1 MKEGKSYDTVV
12 DMNSSNM
19 CYDNFCDIP
28 PPQTEQT
35 KELIPRVEYVSFDL
49 ENTELCMFQIIMG
62 FYDNYPFLIFDL
74 GSFP

>member
-12 DMNSSNM
+12 DMNSNM

-49 ENTELCMFQIIMG
+49 ENTELCMFQISFFYRLMVNNNLNHNG
-62 FYDNYPFLIFDL
+62 FL
-74 GSFP
+74 